1 MRPRLRTQQG
11 TQGGRQRRHLEL
23 VRVWRPQRDPRHQK
37 SPRGRY
43 ELGGRIAHGSPAQ
56 LQRTSGPL
64 GGDPR
69 HRPGPGPDG
78 QELSARP
85 GSGLARPGRADRR
98 DRGQVRRRAVGR
110 GAREHEDHRRPAGGP
125 GAEDRRAAGGIALLA
140 ITTSYRTRSDAVP
153 LRSFKAKGRPSA
165 IAGVGVYAPEKII
178 SNFDLEKMMDTS
190 DKWITERTGIHR
202 RHIAE
207 PGTTTFEVATKA
219 ARAALDAAG
228 ITAKDLDMILVGTSS
243 PDGPFPSVAC
253 RVQNEL
259 DAPGAVAWDTL
270 AACTSF
276 VYALSIADAYI
287 ATERADTVLVVGA
300 EVLSRMLNYSDRGTA
315 VIFGD
320 GAGAAVVRAAPKG
333 AGFLSWCLGSDGR
346 GYAQVTAG
354 NIEKGA
360 YAAKDPAPFIDM
372 VGPDVFKFAVDIFIR
387 QANEVCEKA
396 GVGLDQIDLWV
407 PHQANFRIID
417 AAARRIGLPLE
428 RVAINIDEYGNTS
441 SASIPLALEEA
452 IRKGRVKKG
461 DHVLLAGFGSG
472 LTWGA
477 TLLKWM

>member
-1 MRPRLRTQQG
+1 M
-11 TQGGRQRRHLEL
+11 
-23 VRVWRPQRDPRHQK
+23 
-37 SPRGRY
+37 
-43 ELGGRIAHGSPAQ
+43 
-56 LQRTSGPL
+56 
-64 GGDPR
+64 
-69 HRPGPGPDG
+69 
-78 QELSARP
+78 
-85 GSGLARPGRADRR
+85 
-98 DRGQVRRRAVGR
+98 
-110 GAREHEDHRRPAGGP
+110 
-125 GAEDRRAAGGIALLA
+125 A
-140 ITTSYRTRSDAVP
+140 ITSAYRTRSDALP
-153 LRSFKAKGRPSA
+153 LRSFKTKGRPSA
-165 IAGVGVYAPEKII
+165 IAGVGAFAPEKII
-178 SNFDLEKMMDTS
+178 TNFDLEKMMDTS

-207 PGTTTFEVATKA
+207 PGTTTLELATKA
-219 ARAALDAAG
+219 ARSALDAAG
-228 ITAKDLDMILVGTSS
+228 ISAKDLDMILVGTSS
-243 PDGPFPSVAC
+243 PDGPFPSIAC
-253 RVQNEL
+253 RIQDEL

-276 VYALSIADAYI
+276 MYGLSIADSFI

-300 EVLSRMLNYSDRGTA
+300 EVLSRYLNYSDRGTA

-320 GAGAAVVRAAPKG
+320 GAGAAVVRTAPKG

-346 GYAQVTAG
+346 GYAQVTCG

-360 YAAKDPAPFIDM
+360 YAAKDPQPYIEM

-396 GVGLDQIDLWV
+396 GVALEDIDLWV
-407 PHQANFRIID
+407 PHQANYRIID
-417 AAARRIGLPLE
+417 AAARRIGLPLD

-452 IRKGRVKKG
+452 IRKGRVKSG

-477 TLLKWM
+477 CLMKWA

>member
-1 MRPRLRTQQG
+1 M
-11 TQGGRQRRHLEL
+11 
-23 VRVWRPQRDPRHQK
+23 
-37 SPRGRY
+37 
-43 ELGGRIAHGSPAQ
+43 
-56 LQRTSGPL
+56 
-64 GGDPR
+64 
-69 HRPGPGPDG
+69 
-78 QELSARP
+78 
-85 GSGLARPGRADRR
+85 
-98 DRGQVRRRAVGR
+98 
-110 GAREHEDHRRPAGGP
+110 
-125 GAEDRRAAGGIALLA
+125 A
-140 ITTSYRTRSDAVP
+140 ITNAYRTRSGAVP

-178 SNFDLEKMMDTS
+178 TNFDLEKMMDTS
-190 DKWITERTGIHR
+190 DQWIRERTGIHK

-207 PGTTTFEVATKA
+207 PGTTTLELATKA

-228 ITAKDLDMILVGTSS
+228 IKAEDLDMILVGTSS
-243 PDGPFPSVAC
+243 PDGPFPSIAC
-253 RVQNEL
+253 RIQDAL

-276 VYALSIADAYI
+276 MYGLSIADSFI
-287 ATERADTVLVVGA
+287 ATERADNVLVIGA
-300 EVLSRMLNYSDRGTA
+300 EVLSRMLDYGNRGTA

-320 GAGAAVVRAAPKG
+320 GAGAAVVRPAPKG
-333 AGFLSWCLGSDGR
+333 AGFLSWGLGSDGR
-346 GYAQVTAG
+346 GYAQVTCG

-360 YAAKDPAPFIDM
+360 YAAQDEHPYIEM

-387 QANEVCEKA
+387 QANEVCSKA
-396 GVGLDQIDLWV
+396 GVAMEDIDLWV

-452 IRKGRVKKG
+452 VRKGRVKSG

-477 TLLKWM
+477 TLLKWA

>member
-1 MRPRLRTQQG
+1 M
-11 TQGGRQRRHLEL
+11 
-23 VRVWRPQRDPRHQK
+23 
-37 SPRGRY
+37 
-43 ELGGRIAHGSPAQ
+43 
-56 LQRTSGPL
+56 
-64 GGDPR
+64 
-69 HRPGPGPDG
+69 
-78 QELSARP
+78 
-85 GSGLARPGRADRR
+85 
-98 DRGQVRRRAVGR
+98 
-110 GAREHEDHRRPAGGP
+110 
-125 GAEDRRAAGGIALLA
+125 A
-140 ITTSYRTRSDAVP
+140 ITSAYRTRSDALP
-153 LRSFKAKGRPSA
+153 LRSFKTKGRPSA
-165 IAGVGVYAPEKII
+165 IAGVGVYAPEKVIT
-178 SNFDLEKMMDTS
+178 NFDLEKLMDTS

-207 PGTTTFEVATKA
+207 PGTTTLELATKA
-219 ARAALDAAG
+219 ARGALDAAG

-243 PDGPFPSVAC
+243 PDGPFPSIAA
-253 RVQNEL
+253 RIQDEL

-276 VYALSIADAYI
+276 MYGLSIADSFI
-287 ATERADTVLVVGA
+287 ATERADNVLVIGA
-300 EVLSRMLNYSDRGTA
+300 EVLSRMLDYNNRGTA

-320 GAGAAVVRAAPKG
+320 GAGAASVRPAPKG

-346 GYAQVTAG
+346 GYAQVTCG

-360 YAAKDPAPFIDM
+360 YAAQDAHPYIEM

-387 QANEVCEKA
+387 QANEVCNTA
-396 GVGLDQIDLWV
+396 GVALEDIDLWV

-477 TLLKWM
+477 TLLKWA

>member
-1 MRPRLRTQQG
+1 M
-11 TQGGRQRRHLEL
+11 
-23 VRVWRPQRDPRHQK
+23 
-37 SPRGRY
+37 
-43 ELGGRIAHGSPAQ
+43 
-56 LQRTSGPL
+56 
-64 GGDPR
+64 
-69 HRPGPGPDG
+69 
-78 QELSARP
+78 
-85 GSGLARPGRADRR
+85 
-98 DRGQVRRRAVGR
+98 
-110 GAREHEDHRRPAGGP
+110 
-125 GAEDRRAAGGIALLA
+125 A
-140 ITTSYRTRSDAVP
+140 ITTNYRTRSDAVQ
-153 LRSFKAKGRPSA
+153 LRSFAAKGRPSA
-165 IAGVGVYAPEKII
+165 IAGVGTYAPERII

-207 PGTTTFEVATKA
+207 PGTTTFEVATRA
-219 ARAALDAAG
+219 ARGALKAAG
-228 ITAKDLDMILVGTSS
+228 IEAKDLDMILVGTSS

-259 DAPGAVAWDTL
+259 EAPGAVAWDTL

-276 VYALSIADAYI
+276 MYGLSIADSFI
-287 ATERADTVLVVGA
+287 ATERADTVLVIGA
-300 EVLSRMLNYSDRGTA
+300 EVLSRMLNYTNRGTA

-320 GAGAAVVRAAPKG
+320 GAGAAVVTPAPKG

-346 GYAQVTAG
+346 GYAQVTCG

-360 YAAKDPAPFIDM
+360 YTAKDEHPYIDM

-396 GVGLDQIDLWV
+396 GVALDDIDLWV

-417 AAARRIGLPLE
+417 AAARRIGLPLD

-441 SASIPLALEEA
+441 SASIPLALDEA
-452 IRKGRVKKG
+452 IRNGRVKSG

-477 TLLKWM
+477 TLLKWA

>member
-1 MRPRLRTQQG
+1 M
-11 TQGGRQRRHLEL
+11 
-23 VRVWRPQRDPRHQK
+23 
-37 SPRGRY
+37 
-43 ELGGRIAHGSPAQ
+43 
-56 LQRTSGPL
+56 
-64 GGDPR
+64 
-69 HRPGPGPDG
+69 
-78 QELSARP
+78 
-85 GSGLARPGRADRR
+85 
-98 DRGQVRRRAVGR
+98 
-110 GAREHEDHRRPAGGP
+110 
-125 GAEDRRAAGGIALLA
+125 A
-140 ITTSYRTRSDAVP
+140 ITTNYKARSDAVA
-153 LRSFKAKGRPSA
+153 LRSFTTKGRPSA
-165 IAGVGVYAPEKII
+165 IAGVGTYAPEKVIT
-178 SNFDLEKMMDTS
+178 NFDLEKMMDTS
-190 DKWITERTGIHR
+190 DKWITERTGIHK

-207 PGTTTFEVATKA
+207 PGTTTFELATRA
-219 ARAALDAAG
+219 ARSALDAAG
-228 ITAKDLDMILVGTSS
+228 ITARDLDMILVGTSS

-276 VYALSIADAYI
+276 MYGLSIADSFI
-287 ATERADTVLVVGA
+287 ATERADTVLVIGA

-320 GAGAAVVRAAPKG
+320 GAGAAVVKAAPKG

-346 GYAQVTAG
+346 GYAQVTCG

-360 YAAKDPAPFIDM
+360 YAAKDTTPYIDM

-396 GVGLDQIDLWV
+396 GVALEDIDLWV

-417 AAARRIGLPLE
+417 AAARRIGLPLD

-441 SASIPLALEEA
+441 SASIPLALDEA
-452 IRKGRVKKG
+452 IRNGRVKSG

-477 TLLKWM
+477 TLLKWA

>member
-1 MRPRLRTQQG
+1 M
-11 TQGGRQRRHLEL
+11 
-23 VRVWRPQRDPRHQK
+23 
-37 SPRGRY
+37 
-43 ELGGRIAHGSPAQ
+43 
-56 LQRTSGPL
+56 
-64 GGDPR
+64 
-69 HRPGPGPDG
+69 
-78 QELSARP
+78 
-85 GSGLARPGRADRR
+85 
-98 DRGQVRRRAVGR
+98 
-110 GAREHEDHRRPAGGP
+110 
-125 GAEDRRAAGGIALLA
+125 A
-140 ITTSYRTRSDAVP
+140 ITTNYRTRSDAVP
-153 LRSFKAKGRPSA
+153 LRSFKTKGRQSA
-165 IAGVGVYAPEKII
+165 IAGIGVYAPEKVL
-178 SNFDLEKMMDTS
+178 SNFDLEKMMETS

-207 PGTTTFEVATKA
+207 PGTTTFDVATKA
-219 ARAALDAAG
+219 ARAALDSAG
-228 ITAKDLDMILVGTSS
+228 ITAQDLDMILVGTSS

-276 VYALSIADAYI
+276 VYALSIADAFI
-287 ATERADTVLVVGA
+287 ATERADTVLVIGA
-300 EVLSRMLNYSDRGTA
+300 EVLSRMIDYTSRGTA

-320 GAGAAVVRAAPKG
+320 GAGAAVVRAAPRG

-346 GYAQVTAG
+346 GYAQVTCG

-360 YAAKDPAPFIDM
+360 YAAKDPMPFIEM

-387 QANEVCEKA
+387 QATEVCNAA
-396 GVGLDQIDLWV
+396 GVGLDDIDLWV

-417 AAARRIGLPLE
+417 AAARRIGLPME
-428 RVAINIDEYGNTS
+428 RVAVNIDEYGNTS

-452 IRKGRVKKG
+452 VRKGRVKSG

-477 TLLKWM
+477 TLLKWA